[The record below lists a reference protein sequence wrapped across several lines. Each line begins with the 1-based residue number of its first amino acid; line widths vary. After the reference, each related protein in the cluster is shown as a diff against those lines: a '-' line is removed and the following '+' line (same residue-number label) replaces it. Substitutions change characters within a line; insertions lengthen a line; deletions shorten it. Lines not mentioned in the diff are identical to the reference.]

1 MLFRSERRAEAE
13 EEEETPL
20 LEEPVA
26 PVVPVVAREEED
38 SSYLFGAL
46 ALALARWPLADAT
59 TQVGLRCWLS

>member
-1 MLFRSERRAEAE
+1 M
-13 EEEETPL
+13 PL